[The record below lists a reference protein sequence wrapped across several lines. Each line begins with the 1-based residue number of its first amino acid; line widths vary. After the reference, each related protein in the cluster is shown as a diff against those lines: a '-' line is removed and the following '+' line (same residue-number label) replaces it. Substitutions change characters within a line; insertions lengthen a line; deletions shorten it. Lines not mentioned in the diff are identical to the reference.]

1 MRKSKTH
8 SSLSEMNDEWGN
20 LEASW
25 ASLKARACIADHIS
39 IYIHE
44 NIYKIIDSA
53 EAEAELSAE
62 AELPGKE

>member
-1 MRKSKTH
+1 MRSSKIH

-25 ASLKARACIADHIS
+25 ASLKARACIADHIY
-39 IYIHE
+39 IYINMH
-44 NIYKIIDSA
+44 IIFESA

-62 AELPGKE
+62 AELPG